1 MAVTQAEQAQFEAEY
16 QKFLAQEQAAAAR
29 LNPADAKAA
38 ASNFV
43 STLRDTGLREL
54 TEFKERLQDE
64 ARQAAVNVLAESGLP
79 PSAVSAVIETGE
91 AIVSGKPVDPD
102 ALARAAVA
110 GIATAACASNPYTIA
125 VAWACG
131 AVAGALYS
139 PIKNGF
145 ARAFGRRTSEEI
157 AEQKRQNELKAEAEK
172 YYWAAKTAHDR
183 KLTALLAFIEEGL
196 RLWGARV
203 VGKGKDAKLWYADPL
218 IVKQDPFRTPVT
230 GNSFEQ
236 KQLAT
241 QQLAFV
247 NRFLVDIHSR
257 EFEWLRKGD
266 IKLEEVLVNGK
277 YEFRRAEL
285 YIKPSW
291 RLLMVGQPPA
301 WVVALRGQ
309 QLIDWAQTAKR
320 VIDAERAKQGADG
333 WPVCLNPLFPAV
345 VPGRM
350 TSPPYATGG
359 CANAIFA
366 CRINGTTT
374 ATMTDPG
381 SMSMS
386 VPALECLPT
395 GYGRTLHPPQNTLDS
410 IRFPLA
416 IPQVS
421 FATGNGYQ
429 VGYRKLNAAELA
441 KLAANVSYGGTN
453 PVVRN
458 MRAAAVQAEQYQ
470 AVLAAGGDKLRFIG
484 EAKAKDLTAARVAG
498 LAAEAK
504 IQGEAAAKS
513 GAALTAEQKARAEAE
528 ARASAAASSAATMRW
543 ILGGLAVAGAAYWYS
558 SRRKSKKT
566 R

>member
-1 MAVTQAEQAQFEAEY
+1 MAVTAADQAQFEAEY
-16 QKFLAQEQAAAAR
+16 LKFLEQEQAAVAR
-29 LNPADAKAA
+29 RLPNDAKAA
-38 ASNFV
+38 AHEFV
-43 STLRDTGLREL
+43 SALRDTGLREL
-54 TEFKERLQDE
+54 TEFKEKLQDE

-79 PSAVSAVIETGE
+79 PGAVSAVMETGE
-91 AIVSGKPVDPD
+91 AIISGKPVDAD

-157 AEQKRQNELKAEAEK
+157 AAEKKANALKAEAEK

-218 IVKQDPFRTPVT
+218 IVKQDPFRTPAT
-230 GNSFEQ
+230 GTSFQQ

-247 NRFLVDIHSR
+247 NRFLTDVYSR
-257 EFEWLRKGD
+257 EFEWLRNGD

-277 YEFRRAEL
+277 YDFRRAEL

-301 WVVALRGQ
+301 WAVALRGQ
-309 QLIDWAQTAKR
+309 QLIDWAQSAKK
-320 VIDAERAKQGADG
+320 VIDIERAKQGADG

-359 CANAIFA
+359 CANAVFA
-366 CRINGTTT
+366 CRVNGTVT
-374 ATMTDPG
+374 APG
-381 SMSMS
+381 FFSMS
-386 VPALECLPT
+386 VPALECMPT

-421 FATGNGYQ
+421 FATGNGQQ
-429 VGYRKLNAAELA
+429 VGYRNLNAAEMA
-441 KLAANVSYGGTN
+441 KLAANVSYGGTS
-453 PVVRN
+453 PVMRN
-458 MRAAAVQAEQYQ
+458 MRAAAVQAEQLQ

-484 EAKAKDLTAARVAG
+484 EAKARDLTSARVAG

-504 IQGEAAAKS
+504 IQGEAAAKT

-528 ARASAAASSAATMRW
+528 ARAASSAATTRY
-543 ILGGLAVAGAAYWYS
+543 LLAAAALAGAWYWYS
-558 SRRKSKKT
+558 SSKKK